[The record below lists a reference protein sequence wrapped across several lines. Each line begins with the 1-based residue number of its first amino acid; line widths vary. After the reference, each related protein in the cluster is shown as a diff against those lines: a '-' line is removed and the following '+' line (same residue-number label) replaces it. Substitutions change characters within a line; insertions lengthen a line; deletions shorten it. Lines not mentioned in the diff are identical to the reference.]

1 MPALFGAPLPI
12 TVLQQISVGL
22 SVTAFAASMAAST
35 AATSCPSTFAITCQ
49 P

>member
-1 MPALFGAPLPI
+1 MPI

-22 SVTAFAASMAAST
+22 PSALRALLLRAMAAST
-35 AATSCPSTFAITCQ
+35 AATSWPSTGPITCQ